1 MDVAEAFDTVFLS
14 TPSARRATG
23 RPVLRWY
30 EKRISI
36 HALCEEG
43 DPGTPW
49 SMEPPRIFLSTPSAR
64 RATAVSRAASCIFFQ
79 FLSTPSARRATRCP
93 CGLHVLSHISI
104 HALCE
109 EGDLPGRAYG
119 LIYNISIHALCEEGD
134 NPTATYESIA
144 YNFYP
149 RPLRGGRRIFPKRVY
164 SNIRHFYPRPLR
176 GGRREHFGVVSP
188 DAISIHA
195 LCEEGDA
202 LAVMGATESG
212 DFYPRPLRGGRRFSL
227 FYILRQLRFLSTPS
241 ARRATHFGRVQR
253 IHPRDFYPRPLRGGR
268 PGVDT
273 QDNRFEAI
281 SIHALCEEGDLLL
294 SNDMPRNG
302 DFYPRPLRGGRHEK
316 LSPCTRSPCNFYP
329 RPLRGGRP
337 ASITRAS

>member
-109 EGDLPGRAYG
+109 EGD
-119 LIYNISIHALCEEGD
+119 YNL
-134 NPTATYESIA
+134 
-144 YNFYP
+144 
-149 RPLRGGRRIFPKRVY
+149 
-164 SNIRHFYPRPLR
+164 
-176 GGRREHFGVVSP
+176 
-188 DAISIHA
+188 
-195 LCEEGDA
+195 
-202 LAVMGATESG
+202 M
-212 DFYPRPLRGGRRFSL
+212 
-227 FYILRQLRFLSTPS
+227 
-241 ARRATHFGRVQR
+241 
-253 IHPRDFYPRPLRGGR
+253 
-268 PGVDT
+268 
-273 QDNRFEAI
+273 
-281 SIHALCEEGDLLL
+281 
-294 SNDMPRNG
+294 
-302 DFYPRPLRGGRHEK
+302 
-316 LSPCTRSPCNFYP
+316 
-329 RPLRGGRP
+329 
-337 ASITRAS
+337 

>member
-109 EGDLPGRAYG
+109 EGDSGGLPGGVRHG
-119 LIYNISIHALCEEGD
+119 
-134 NPTATYESIA
+134 
-144 YNFYP
+144 NFYP
-149 RPLRGGRRIFPKRVY
+149 RPLRGGRRWS
-164 SNIRHFYPRPLR
+164 SNQPHNQT
-176 GGRREHFGVVSP
+176 
-188 DAISIHA
+188 A
-195 LCEEGDA
+195 
-202 LAVMGATESG
+202 
-212 DFYPRPLRGGRRFSL
+212 
-227 FYILRQLRFLSTPS
+227 
-241 ARRATHFGRVQR
+241 
-253 IHPRDFYPRPLRGGR
+253 DFYPRPLRGGR
-268 PGVDT
+268 PGGLPSPSAATHFYPRPLRGGRLGVDARPRG
-273 QDNRFEAI
+273 DDLI
-281 SIHALCEEGDLLL
+281 SIHALCEEGD
-294 SNDMPRNG
+294 PHRARRHG
-302 DFYPRPLRGGRHEK
+302 RPG
-316 LSPCTRSPCNFYP
+316 NFYP
-329 RPLRGGRP
+329 RPLRGGRRSRTSRSSP
-337 ASITRAS
+337 

>member
-79 FLSTPSARRATRCP
+79 YLSTPSARRATITCCSRSSREC
-93 CGLHVLSHISI
+93 ISI

-195 LCEEGDA
+195 LCEEGDVK
-202 LAVMGATESG
+202 LGCTILFEK
-212 DFYPRPLRGGRRFSL
+212 DFYPRPLRGGRRTGSNGRHR
-227 FYILRQLRFLSTPS
+227 IRRFLSTPS
-241 ARRATHFGRVQR
+241 ARRATRR
-253 IHPRDFYPRPLRGGR
+253 SWASSIPMRDFYPRPLRGGR
-268 PGVDT
+268 
-273 QDNRFEAI
+273 QDAI
-281 SIHALCEEGDLLL
+281 SRLL
-294 SNDMPRNG
+294 
-302 DFYPRPLRGGRHEK
+302 
-316 LSPCTRSPCNFYP
+316 T
-329 RPLRGGRP
+329 
-337 ASITRAS
+337 

>member
-1 MDVAEAFDTVFLS
+1 
-14 TPSARRATG
+14 
-23 RPVLRWY
+23 
-30 EKRISI
+30 
-36 HALCEEG
+36 
-43 DPGTPW
+43 
-49 SMEPPRIFLSTPSAR
+49 MEPPRIFLSTPSAR

-195 LCEEGDA
+195 LCEEGDVK
-202 LAVMGATESG
+202 LGCTILFEK
-212 DFYPRPLRGGRRFSL
+212 DFYPRPLRGGRRTGSNGRHR
-227 FYILRQLRFLSTPS
+227 IRRFLSTPS
-241 ARRATHFGRVQR
+241 ARRATTAFQM
-253 IHPRDFYPRPLRGGR
+253 PLSCG
-268 PGVDT
+268 
-273 QDNRFEAI
+273 Q
-281 SIHALCEEGDLLL
+281 
-294 SNDMPRNG
+294 
-302 DFYPRPLRGGRHEK
+302 
-316 LSPCTRSPCNFYP
+316 NFYP

-337 ASITRAS
+337 TREYYYSGREQFLSTPSARRATPAFGTRIPKPGVFLSTPSARRATLQKQGYKRRMVISIHALCEEGDPCRWVQKPTA